1 MTSLEQAKTIVK
13 VLDKKKGKDIKLVE
27 IKNLSSLGDY
37 FVIASAT
44 STTQVKSL
52 ADEVEEEMT
61 KLGFGTEPCG
71 RPPERTMDSDGLL

>member
-61 KLGFGTEPCG
+61 KLALNRTVWKAARAHSGF
-71 RPPERTMDSDGLL
+71 

>member
-44 STTQVKSL
+44 STTQVKIS
-52 ADEVEEEMT
+52 
-61 KLGFGTEPCG
+61 G
-71 RPPERTMDSDGLL
+71 

>member
-37 FVIASAT
+37 FVNCVRDQA
-44 STTQVKSL
+44 
-52 ADEVEEEMT
+52 
-61 KLGFGTEPCG
+61 PH
-71 RPPERTMDSDGLL
+71 R